1 MAAISA
7 FRSQSF
13 FAIAFP
19 TLKKRISAQ
28 VGLQCKLEKQTLTR
42 F

>member
-19 TLKKRISAQ
+19 TQKKGFPLKS
-28 VGLQCKLEKQTLTR
+28 GCKVT
-42 F
+42 